1 MHSSL
6 LLLLAAVRAAADDA
20 VPELPL
26 PLTDASSAGSGA
38 EDGLEGKGREAPSGA
53 DASTDGC
60 CGAGTAGS
68 AGDWAGPS
76 SSPLL
81 PCRSRR
87 IRASVGMLEEEVGA
101 SAAAA
106 ACVCCRGGTSVV
118 GRLGGGRGTGSES
131 EGVGAGMGK
140 EAARLLKA
148 RAAMT
153 VFTSTGSLF
162 LSGAAAVAAAV
173 LAEEACWISMG
184 GGRRATSSMVDAGSE
199 TPVGTGMGRGGGW
212 AGTGPGPPSKA
223 SLESAAESSIFWF
236 SIPAVSVMRCCR
248 GVGNVEREAGDWI
261 G

>member
-6 LLLLAAVRAAADDA
+6 LLLPTTVRADDDS

-38 EDGLEGKGREAPSGA
+38 EDGMEGKGREAPSGA
-53 DASTDGC
+53 DASADGC
-60 CGAGTAGS
+60 DAGTAGS
-68 AGDWAGPS
+68 GGVWVGPS
-76 SSPLL
+76 SRPLL

-106 ACVCCRGGTSVV
+106 AACGCCRGGTSVV

-140 EAARLLKA
+140 EAARLKA

-153 VFTSTGSLF
+153 VFTNTGSLF
-162 LSGAAAVAAAV
+162 LSGVAAVTAAV
-173 LAEEACWISMG
+173 CAEEACWISMG
-184 GGRRATSSMVDAGSE
+184 GGRRATSSIVDAESE
-199 TPVGTGMGRGGGW
+199 TPGMGTGMGRGGW
-212 AGTGPGPPSKA
+212 AGTSPGPPSKA
-223 SLESAAESSIFWF
+223 SLERAAESSIFGGF
-236 SIPAVSVMRCCR
+236 GFLCLSCMCR
-248 GVGNVEREAGDWI
+248 QW
-261 G
+261 